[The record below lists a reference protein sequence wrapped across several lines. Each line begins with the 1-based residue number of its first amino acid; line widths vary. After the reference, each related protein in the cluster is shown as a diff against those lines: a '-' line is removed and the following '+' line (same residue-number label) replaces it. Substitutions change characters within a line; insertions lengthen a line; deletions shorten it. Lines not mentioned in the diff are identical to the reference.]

1 MKKFPFSLLF
11 FVATAVIFALQAIP
25 VTGIFLMFAG
35 AFFWSIALV
44 NLGFLGLTFE
54 ASVGRVSRWWLVLPA
69 LWFGGY
75 ALLYGTERIIR
86 QDLSDE
92 IVAHN
97 ATLDI
102 PFDPSAE
109 SLVFLDERDLTWLV
123 AHYDVPVAYYQAK
136 RAVGA
141 KHIATRRIGQSA
153 CKEIRSDETFE
164 AAGIRVHWP
173 YGRSRGQPLD
183 FCILKLPEDPDL
195 PVLEV
200 SSQDAE
206 DAIFTLPVKR
216 TDATIT
222 VPDGSQYLVKDGS
235 SRLLAVLPQP
245 VLGCALDSSRPSWPC
260 FAGFRRE
267 RGRSLRKNV
276 GEGELWSAAVPSALG
291 IPRKRM
297 TSLAGLD
304 ATAAMQLAEQAKQR
318 IVNVELGELDLIL
331 DDMRARI
338 RSVPFRSLR
347 GRIDVLR
354 SRLDRMVSA
363 LAESVAS
370 ERVREFN
377 FDNEKTL
384 FWLIESLPEEEI
396 EEYADVL
403 RKINERMDMRDRR

>member
-54 ASVGRVSRWWLVLPA
+54 AGVGRVSRWWLVLPA

-86 QDLSDE
+86 QELSDE

-97 ATLDI
+97 ETLDI

-206 DAIFTLPVKR
+206 DAIFTLPVNR

-222 VPDGSQYLVKDGS
+222 VPDGNQYLVKDGS
-235 SRLLAVLPQP
+235 SRLLTFFPQP

-276 GEGELWSAAVPSALG
+276 NEGELWGAAVPSALG
-291 IPRKRM
+291 MPRKRM
-297 TSLAGLD
+297 TSLSGLD
-304 ATAAMQLAEQAKQR
+304 AKAAMQLAEQAKQR

-331 DDMRARI
+331 DDMKARI

-347 GRIDVLR
+347 GRIDV
-354 SRLDRMVSA
+354 SA
-363 LAESVAS
+363 LASRPHGFS
-370 ERVREFN
+370 TGRF
-377 FDNEKTL
+377 
-384 FWLIESLPEEEI
+384 
-396 EEYADVL
+396 
-403 RKINERMDMRDRR
+403 RRN